1 MPLTVYII
9 EPHPAVRESFLFL
22 VGPMNNLSVMGS
34 ASSYEDAATDL
45 VQEQPDIALIGT
57 AGASDAP
64 IRWLRAQCP
73 DTSILAAT
81 AFQTG
86 LTPSLARQ
94 AGADVC
100 VSRADGAPA
109 LLPSLRKMVAA
120 LTAPTGS
127 QKPEAEGV
135 SAKDLT
141 GNDRK
146 ILGALQEGKADKEVA
161 EWLGISI
168 RDVQRR
174 QSAIRKLLGADS
186 VLQLR
191 HVAPQTGWSTWA
203 LPDSSLSDS
212 QLGSRVCVQ

>member
-22 VGPMNNLSVMGS
+22 VGPMNNLSIMGS
-34 ASSYEDAATDL
+34 ASSYEDATTDL
-45 VQEQPDIALIGT
+45 VQDQPDIVLIGT
-57 AGASDAP
+57 ASASDAP

-73 DTSILAAT
+73 DARILAAT

-120 LTAPTGS
+120 MKAPTAS
-127 QKPEAEGV
+127 QKTEAGGV
-135 SAKDLT
+135 SVKDLS

-146 ILGALQEGKADKEVA
+146 IFGALQAGKADKEVA
-161 EWLGISI
+161 ESLGISV

-174 QSAIRKLLGADS
+174 QGAIRKLLGADS

-191 HVAPQTGWSTWA
+191 HVAPQAGWGDWA
-203 LPDSSLSDS
+203 LSDSSLSDS
-212 QLGSRVCVQ
+212 RPGSRARV